1 VQSKR
6 LRVLVT
12 STAASPFIR
21 DDVEILR
28 RHFDVDLY
36 IGSGF
41 PALLANL
48 RRATRADITLCWF
61 GSVYAFFA
69 VLGARLAG
77 KGSMILLGGVDVAR
91 EPEIGYGIWRSRWKG
106 ALLTLALR
114 WTGRIYAVD
123 LSLRDTLESSSRRR
137 WPSILPLPTGY
148 DPARWNPP
156 GPKEDL
162 ILLVAGCDTVQRAKI
177 KGVDL
182 LIAAASRLPHRTFL
196 IVGIKPDIIDLFRA
210 GAPANVQFLP
220 PTPRE
225 ELPALYGRARLF
237 CQPSRREG
245 LPNALC
251 EAMLCRCIPVGTNVG
266 GIPTAIGDA
275 GFIVERENPDAL
287 ADAIEQ
293 AFAAPENLGDAARAR
308 IAANFTLALRE
319 QRLVNAVTELADA

>member
-1 VQSKR
+1 MQSKR

-28 RHFDVDLY
+28 RHFDVDFY
-36 IGSGF
+36 IGSGI
-41 PALLANL
+41 PALFANL
-48 RRATRADITLCWF
+48 RRAFRADVTLCWF

-69 VLGARLAG
+69 VLGSRLAG
-77 KGSMILLGGVDVAR
+77 RESMIILGGVDVAR
-91 EPEIGYGIWRSRWKG
+91 EPEIGYGIWRSRWKS
-106 ALLTLALR
+106 ALLTAALR

-123 LSLRDTLESSSRRR
+123 LSLRDTLESSSGRP

-148 DPARWNPP
+148 DPALWNPP

-162 ILLVAGCDTVQRAKI
+162 VLLVAGCDTMQRARI

-182 LIAAASRLPHRTFL
+182 LIAAASRLPGRRFL
-196 IVGIKPDIIDLFRA
+196 IVGLKPELIDLLRP
-210 GAPANVQFLP
+210 GAPANVGFLP
-220 PTPRE
+220 PTPRRD
-225 ELPALYGRARLF
+225 LPALYGRARIF

-251 EAMLCRCIPVGTNVG
+251 EAMLCRCIPVGTDVG

-275 GFIVERENPDAL
+275 GFIVEPENPEAL
-287 ADAIEQ
+287 ADAIERG
-293 AFAAPENLGDAARAR
+293 FAAPEQLGDAARAR
-308 IAANFTLALRE
+308 IAANFTLTLRE
-319 QRLVNAVTELADA
+319 VRLVNAITELADA